1 MSYVTVTLNHFR
13 ALQAWAAEHRADVR
27 MDVRTFMVEIT
38 RGGGRCVLRPQF
50 FGSVNG
56 RMMYTQVL
64 GPDVTGFIG
73 WLPYRPIRWPLS
85 SDKLEFKRFVQAHG
99 LRTPTICSD
108 MQPPQ
113 LDHVWKCA
121 AGSFGQAVY
130 GPYRAGTTGTDLQQ
144 RSGDPERSM
153 FAEEFI
159 VGRNLKAWFWGG
171 VPFHLHLH
179 PYASILGD
187 GASTIAELIRRRTGR
202 LGSEFA
208 DDADAPWIAASLAYQ
223 GWKLDDIAPVEREVW
238 IDYRYGRSYQRF
250 SLQTQSDSAL
260 SQLSAEAAEQVL
272 EIGLLL
278 HADLTK
284 SLRLPVLFAVDGVLD
299 SQDRI
304 WWLETNSNPVLPPTG
319 YPLVLATLFESD
331 AQPSTSAARKD
342 LAAA

>member
-1 MSYVTVTLNHFR
+1 
-13 ALQAWAAEHRADVR
+13 
-27 MDVRTFMVEIT
+27 
-38 RGGGRCVLRPQF
+38 
-50 FGSVNG
+50 
-56 RMMYTQVL
+56 
-64 GPDVTGFIG
+64 
-73 WLPYRPIRWPLS
+73 
-85 SDKLEFKRFVQAHG
+85 
-99 LRTPTICSD
+99 
-108 MQPPQ
+108 
-113 LDHVWKCA
+113 
-121 AGSFGQAVY
+121 
-130 GPYRAGTTGTDLQQ
+130 
-144 RSGDPERSM
+144 
-153 FAEEFI
+153 
-159 VGRNLKAWFWGG
+159 
-171 VPFHLHLH
+171 
-179 PYASILGD
+179 LGD

-331 AQPSTSAARKD
+331 AQPSTSAARRD